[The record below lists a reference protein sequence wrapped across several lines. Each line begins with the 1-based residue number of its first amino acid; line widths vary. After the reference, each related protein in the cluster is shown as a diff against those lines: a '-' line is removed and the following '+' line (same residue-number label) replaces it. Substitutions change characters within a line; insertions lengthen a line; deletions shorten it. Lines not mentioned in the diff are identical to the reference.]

1 MRPILIAVALAFA
14 LTLSLV
20 AVPVFAQSIYGLS
33 FRTTD
38 AAPEGAP
45 RGSVDIVA
53 DDGSYL
59 VTVDLTEAADVLFL
73 DDFDGAEA
81 FVVWAVDM
89 DGVSENIG
97 VLDEDLFL
105 EDAQVDY
112 LIARLYLTAE
122 PSADAESAA
131 GERLYQ
137 VTLRNVT
144 EAEEAEVEAQAAAE
158 ETPEATAEPEAT
170 ALPTAQAEAEAKPTV
185 LPTTGSGLGDLI
197 VLAIVSFGLIGAGL
211 RLRTVRL

>member
-14 LTLSLV
+14 LTLSLSLV
-20 AVPVFAQSIYGLS
+20 AVPAFAQSIYGLS

-59 VTVDLTEAADVLFL
+59 VTVDLTEALDVLFL

-81 FVVWAVDM
+81 FVVWAVGM

-97 VLDEDLFL
+97 SLDEDLFP
-105 EDAQVDY
+105 
-112 LIARLYLTAE
+112 R
-122 PSADAESAA
+122 PKFRS
-131 GERLYQ
+131 
-137 VTLRNVT
+137 
-144 EAEEAEVEAQAAAE
+144 
-158 ETPEATAEPEAT
+158 
-170 ALPTAQAEAEAKPTV
+170 
-185 LPTTGSGLGDLI
+185 
-197 VLAIVSFGLIGAGL
+197 
-211 RLRTVRL
+211 